1 MTEIERQLLAALE
14 DLQTLH
20 AEQLRSF
27 QSDLEQRDRHFQS
40 VLDALQKRSETEAHE
55 REVLATQ
62 VRSLSSQVSSLA
74 KQLQLFSGSLSPS
87 LKRR

>member
-27 QSDLEQRDRHFQS
+27 QNDLEQRDRHFQS

-62 VRSLSSQVSSLA
+62 VRSLSGQVSSLA
-74 KQLQLFSGSLSPS
+74 KQLQLFSGSLSLPS
-87 LKRR
+87 KRR

>member
-1 MTEIERQLLAALE
+1 MTEIERQLVAALE
-14 DLQTLH
+14 SLQTLH

-27 QSDLEQRDRHFQS
+27 QNDLSQRDRHYQS
-40 VLDALQKRSETEAHE
+40 VLDALQKRLETEAHE

-74 KQLQLFSGSLSPS
+74 KQLQLFSGSLSLPS
-87 LKRR
+87 KRR

>member
-14 DLQTLH
+14 NLQTLH

-27 QSDLEQRDRHFQS
+27 QSELEQRDKHYQS
-40 VLDALQKRSETEAHE
+40 ALDALQKRLATEAHE
-55 REVLATQ
+55 REVLAAQ
-62 VRSLSSQVSSLA
+62 VRSLSSQVASLA